1 MAADHQRQVIATG
14 SVQGQSALDLRRPA
28 TVEGREQQLLA
39 VGSGFGL
46 RVVDA
51 RIVGDMGALPLQ
63 PGIGGDIGEV
73 RLQRLDDI
81 GEDPLP
87 TEHELGRRVRVG
99 HVPDVESRLEAGIA
113 ILAESFEQSIA
124 LFECPLEVRDDRGE
138 AGIAG
143 HDESVDP

>member
-1 MAADHQRQVIATG
+1 M
-14 SVQGQSALDLRRPA
+14 QGQSALDLRRPA